1 MTRVVRFHETG
12 GPEVLK
18 VEDIAVRAPGEGELR
33 VRVEAIGLNRAE
45 AMFRAGAYLEA
56 PVFPATNGYEA
67 SAIVAELGPGVS
79 GFKVGDAV
87 SVIPAFPLTKYGVYA
102 DEAIV
107 PVHAVF
113 QRPAGLSAVE
123 ASTVWMAYLTVY
135 GALIDIAKVQ
145 KGDAVVITAASSSVG
160 IAAIQTVNHLGAIS
174 IAATRTRAKAEDL
187 KKQGAQH
194 VVVTDEEDL
203 AARVMEITGGKGAR
217 VTFDPA
223 AGPMLTKL
231 AEAAAPMG
239 IIIEYGAL
247 SRDPSP
253 FPLFPVLA
261 KGLTLR
267 GYTLFEFLPVR
278 EKVEAAAKFIY
289 GGFASGAFK
298 PLVAKV
304 FELGDIVEAHR
315 YLEGNTQLG
324 KVVVTAKG

>member
-1 MTRVVRFHETG
+1 MTRVVRFHEIG

-18 VEDIAVRAPGEGELR
+18 VEDITVRAPAEGEIR

-45 AMFRAGAYLEA
+45 AMFRSGMYLET

-67 SAIVAELGPGVS
+67 SAIVAELGPDVT
-79 GFKVGDAV
+79 GFNIGEEV

-102 DEAIV
+102 DEAVV

-113 QRPAGLSAVE
+113 KRPAGLTAVE
-123 ASTVWMAYLTVY
+123 SATVWMAYLTVY
-135 GALIDIAKVQ
+135 GALVDIANVQ

-160 IAAIQTVNHLGAIS
+160 IAAIQTVNHLGGIS
-174 IAATRTRAKAEDL
+174 IAATRTRAKAADL

-194 VVVTDEEDL
+194 VIVTDEEDL
-203 AARVMEITGGKGAR
+203 AARVMDITGGKGAR

-223 AGPMLTKL
+223 AGPMLMKL
-231 AEAAAPMG
+231 AEAAAPGG

-247 SRDPSP
+247 STEPAP
-253 FPLFPVLA
+253 YPLFA
-261 KGLTLR
+261 SIGKGLTIR

-278 EKVEAAAKFIY
+278 AKAEAAAAFIY
-289 GGFASGAFK
+289 DGFAKGAFK
-298 PLVAKV
+298 PLVSKV
-304 FELGDIVEAHR
+304 FELADIVEAHR